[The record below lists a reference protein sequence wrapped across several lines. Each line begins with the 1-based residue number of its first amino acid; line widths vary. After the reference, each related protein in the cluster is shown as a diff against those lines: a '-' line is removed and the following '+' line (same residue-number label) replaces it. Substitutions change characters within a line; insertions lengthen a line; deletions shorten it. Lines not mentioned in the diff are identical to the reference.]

1 MDDERRMSISQSLGR
16 SISRGISR
24 ASGAWRMEDVF
35 ATGGG
40 ASHDGRS
47 SRHSM
52 EDEEA
57 LRWAALE
64 KLPTYNRLRTT
75 IFKSYVPADDEK
87 MPSEQMLLD
96 VRDLDPQARQMF
108 IDKIFR
114 VAEEDNEIF
123 LRKFRDRVDK

>member
-1 MDDERRMSISQSLGR
+1 MSQSLGR
-16 SISRGISR
+16 SISKHGS
-24 ASGAWRMEDVF
+24 WRTE
-35 ATGGG
+35 
-40 ASHDGRS
+40 SHDGRS

-75 IFKSYVPADDEK
+75 IFNSCVHADQENIAN
-87 MPSEQMLLD
+87 EQMLVD
-96 VRDLDPQARQMF
+96 VRDLDSQARQGF
-108 IDKIFR
+108 IDHVFK
-114 VAEEDNEIF
+114 VVEEDNEIF